1 MNLPLVIFNCLWSS
15 VLSYALTEQNKK
27 HGKDYIS
34 KMAQKML
41 RILEG
46 HTDNFQ
52 EVFDRMGGMV
62 ENSGGKLGLCIKFK
76 EPISIQVSNL
86 PGSFST
92 EELKWF
98 EDTLETFIN
107 ENIDELEDLEV
118 HVIRQMEEKKR
129 GSDEHEDLL
138 ILIDI
143 YGCYSDRFD
152 DISQEIKE
160 RLEEK
165 KDEIKKEEDAEE
177 DLEKKKEAA
186 AIVVKEAVR
195 LKEEGEQKILENLR
209 KP

>member
-1 MNLPLVIFNCLWSS
+1 
-15 VLSYALTEQNKK
+15 
-27 HGKDYIS
+27 
-34 KMAQKML
+34 ML

-52 EVFDRMGGMV
+52 GIFDMMGEMV
-62 ENSGGKLGLCIKFK
+62 ENSGQKLGLCTKFK

-107 ENIDELEDLEV
+107 ENIDEFEDLEV
-118 HVIRQMEEKKR
+118 HVIRQMEEKKK
-129 GSDEHEDLL
+129 GGDEHEDLL

-152 DISQEIKE
+152 AISPEIKE
-160 RLEEK
+160 RLEDK
-165 KDEIKKEEDAEE
+165 KDEIKKEESGWT
-177 DLEKKKEAA
+177 LEMKKEAA
-186 AIVVKEAVR
+186 MIAV
-195 LKEEGEQKILENLR
+195 EEGKHINFISNMI
-209 KP
+209 